1 MNNTLNYLT
10 FSLLL
15 SLTVLLPFAGKAQ
28 CSIDNLIAEASQCD
42 TNLLFYMDISLEVE
56 NPDSDSFYVELEGQ
70 LFGPFSY
77 ADVPVSVGP
86 FYGDGDN
93 SWITVFDMNN
103 HACSAITMIEKPDCP
118 WEKCGFE
125 NLEVIEITCLPDE
138 NIMSVCIN
146 FEPLGYDISKVWVFY
161 FNEYLGEF
169 DANQLPVCNIL
180 LPYNEE
186 ISLGELTIFTDDYSS
201 CSQTIEFEIP
211 DCDGGDCKIT
221 GLFAEAYPCDTNMMF
236 YFDVTLEVENP
247 ASDSFFVEM
256 EGQVFGPFAY
266 TDVPVKV
273 GPFNGN
279 GEDTWIYVE
288 DIIDPGCFDQI
299 NVLKPNC
306 PQEECAIENLKITSL
321 ECIPSLNAVAVCIDF
336 DIIGTT
342 VDEISAFYGA
352 VHLGDYKIDELPFCN
367 ILIPYDIGIS
377 EGTFSICAGDYQA
390 CCDDI
395 IFAMPDCNSDCFISD
410 FIVENYDCD
419 SMGNFYVDL
428 DFNVHNTMTDSF
440 NIYIKNS
447 EGAVFYEG
455 SHSYSELPL
464 IHLGPFAG
472 TGEDFIYSVT
482 AIGYESCY
490 YQTTHASPSCTECVI
505 KDLFAEAYP
514 CDTNMMFYFDVTL
527 EVENPA
533 SDSFFVEMEGQVF
546 GPFAYT
552 DVPVKVGPFNG
563 NGEDTWIYVEDII
576 DPGCFDQINVLKPN
590 CPQEEC
596 AIENLK
602 ITSLECIP
610 SLNAVAVCID
620 FDIIGTTVDEISA
633 FYGAVHLG
641 DYKID
646 ELPFCN
652 ILIPYDIGISEG
664 TFSICA
670 GDYQSCCDDVIFAMP
685 DCNSDCF
692 ISDFIIENHDCDSM
706 GNFYVDIDFKVHNT
720 MTDSFDIYI
729 KNSDGALS
737 YEGSHP
743 YSELPLSH
751 IGPFNGTGENF
762 NYAVTARGY
771 ESCSYQTSHGS
782 PKCITSIVESELP
795 EFKVKDLGYA
805 WLIEANQS
813 IRKYDLY
820 NIQGLIMDSGSLNF
834 NDLSIDKTHLSPG
847 IYFLNLK
854 FDESPARL
862 KLVNY

>member
-15 SLTVLLPFAGKAQ
+15 SLTVLLPFAGNGQ

-86 FYGDGDN
+86 FYGNGED
-93 SWITVFDMNN
+93 SWITVYDMIN
-103 HACSAITMIEKPDCP
+103 HACSARTMIEKPDCA
-118 WEKCGFE
+118 WVKCGIE
-125 NLEVIEITCLPDE
+125 NLTIVSMECIPHLNAVSICVDFDIVGSSIEEVSAFYGSIYLGDYIVDELPLCSLL
-138 NIMSVCIN
+138 I
-146 FEPLGYDISKVWVFY
+146 PYDIDFSEGVFTLCAGDYQSCCDDLIFAMPDCNSDCFISDFIIENHDCDSVGNFYVDIDFKVHNTMTDSFDIHIKDAEGAVYYEGSHSYSELPLIHIGPFAGTGED
-161 FNEYLGEF
+161 FNYAVAARGYE
-169 DANQLPVCNIL
+169 
-180 LPYNEE
+180 
-186 ISLGELTIFTDDYSS
+186 S
-201 CSQTIEFEIP
+201 CSYETTHATPHCTECAI
-211 DCDGGDCKIT
+211 KV
-221 GLFAEAYPCDTNMMF
+221 LFAEANPCDTNMMF

-256 EGQVFGPFAY
+256 EGRVFGPFAY

-288 DIIDPGCFDQI
+288 DINDPGCFEQI

-306 PQEECAIENLKITSL
+306 HQEECAIENLRIISL
-321 ECIPSLNAVAVCIDF
+321 ECIPGLNAVSICVDF

-352 VHLGDYKIDELPFCN
+352 VHIGDYKIDELPFCN

-390 CCDDI
+390 CCDD
-395 IFAMPDCNSDCFISD
+395 
-410 FIVENYDCD
+410 
-419 SMGNFYVDL
+419 
-428 DFNVHNTMTDSF
+428 
-440 NIYIKNS
+440 
-447 EGAVFYEG
+447 
-455 SHSYSELPL
+455 
-464 IHLGPFAG
+464 
-472 TGEDFIYSVT
+472 
-482 AIGYESCY
+482 
-490 YQTTHASPSCTECVI
+490 
-505 KDLFAEAYP
+505 
-514 CDTNMMFYFDVTL
+514 
-527 EVENPA
+527 
-533 SDSFFVEMEGQVF
+533 
-546 GPFAYT
+546 
-552 DVPVKVGPFNG
+552 
-563 NGEDTWIYVEDII
+563 
-576 DPGCFDQINVLKPN
+576 
-590 CPQEEC
+590 
-596 AIENLK
+596 
-602 ITSLECIP
+602 
-610 SLNAVAVCID
+610 
-620 FDIIGTTVDEISA
+620 
-633 FYGAVHLG
+633 
-641 DYKID
+641 
-646 ELPFCN
+646 
-652 ILIPYDIGISEG
+652 
-664 TFSICA
+664 
-670 GDYQSCCDDVIFAMP
+670 VIFTMP

-729 KNSDGALS
+729 TDSDGALS

-751 IGPFNGTGENF
+751 IGPFNGTGEDF

-795 EFKVKDLGYA
+795 ELKVKDLGYA

-834 NDLSIDKTHLSPG
+834 NDLTIDKAQLSPG

-854 FDESPARL
+854 FDESPVRL
-862 KLVNY
+862 KLINY